1 MNSTIK
7 NTAMTNSRTHV
18 LKNGEVLLVRP
29 AVREDTAEVMEFFAS
44 EFAQDTEMLAIY
56 DEAPESFTMEAL
68 WRRLNHYQ
76 TANNGLL
83 LTAWLDDKII
93 GIAEISCDMQAAGTY
108 SGRVGVSVLA
118 DYRGRGVGSALMYSL
133 IGWARNHPT
142 LEMLT
147 LTVPADNRIA
157 RLLYEKTGFQ
167 EEGRLTKATQSAD
180 GQFIDAIMMY
190 KFVK

>member
-7 NTAMTNSRTHV
+7 NTAMANNRTHV
-18 LKNGEVLLVRP
+18 LKNGDVLLVRP
-29 AVREDTAEVMEFFAS
+29 AVREDTADVMEFFAAA
-44 EFAQDTEMLAIY
+44 FAQDAEMLAIY
-56 DEAPESFTMEAL
+56 DESPESFTMEAL
-68 WRRLNHYQ
+68 WRRLSRYQ
-76 TANNGLL
+76 TGAGGLL

-93 GIAEISCDMQAAGTY
+93 GIAEVSCDTQPAVAY
-108 SGRVGVSVLA
+108 SGRVGICVLA
-118 DYRGRGVGSALMYSL
+118 EYRGLGIGSALMYSL
-133 IGWARNHPT
+133 IGWARNHST

-147 LTVPADNRIA
+147 LSVPADNRIA

-180 GQFIDAIMMY
+180 GRFADAIMMY

>member
-7 NTAMTNSRTHV
+7 NTAMANSRTHV
-18 LKNGEVLLVRP
+18 LKNGDVLLVRP

-44 EFAQDTEMLAIY
+44 AFAQDSEMLAIY
-56 DEAPESFTMEAL
+56 DESPESFTMEAL
-68 WRRLNHYQ
+68 WRRLSRYQ
-76 TANNGLL
+76 TANSGIL
-83 LTAWLDDKII
+83 LTAWLDDKVI
-93 GIAEISCDMQAAGTY
+93 GIAEISCDMQAAGAY
-108 SGRVGVSVLA
+108 SGRVGVCVLTE
-118 DYRGRGVGSALMYSL
+118 YRGVGIGSALMYSL

-147 LTVPADNRIA
+147 LSVPADNRIA

-167 EEGRLTKATQSAD
+167 EEGRLTKATQSAN

>member
-7 NTAMTNSRTHV
+7 NTAMANRRTHI
-18 LKNGEVLLVRP
+18 LKNGEVLFVRP
-29 AVREDTAEVMEFFAS
+29 AVGQDTAEVMKFFAAV
-44 EFAQDTEMLAIY
+44 FAQDTEMLAVY
-56 DEAPESFTMEAL
+56 DESPESFTMDAL
-68 WRRLNHYQ
+68 WRRLNRYQ
-76 TANNGLL
+76 TDNNGML
-83 LTAWLDDKII
+83 LTAWLDDKVV
-93 GIAEISCDMQAAGTY
+93 GIAEISCDRQAAGTY

-118 DYRGRGVGSALMYSL
+118 EYRGQGIGSALMYSL

-167 EEGRLTKATQSAD
+167 EEARLTKATRSSD
-180 GQFIDAIMMY
+180 GQFIDAILMY